1 MISLR
6 KMRCKTLNLAFL
18 KSKCQFSVDKM
29 LILTLNQQTKLSY
42 CQWKNCKTHT
52 EKLILIMGLST
63 DFMGIIP
70 DWELVVLLLFLAIFV
85 LVCVMACIKC
95 SQFACE
101 ESNLN
106 FCPTC
111 AANEFHIQRRKKKI
125 STERTRLLW

>member
-1 MISLR
+1 MGYYSDFIY
-6 KMRCKTLNLAFL
+6 NG
-18 KSKCQFSVDKM
+18 
-29 LILTLNQQTKLSY
+29 IWSY
-42 CQWKNCKTHT
+42 
-52 EKLILIMGLST
+52 GL
-63 DFMGIIP
+63 IP
-70 DWELVVLLLFLAIFV
+70 DWELVVLLLFLAIFA

-125 STERTRLLW
+125 STERTRLLRK